1 MHRKKAWRMLASALG
16 LALSMPAFAQM
27 VDTFAW
33 DGPLPTTFNE
43 APMLAARVAAGE
55 LPPVEERL
63 PIASDVLVVPV
74 VEQIG
79 EYGGTWR
86 RGFAGPGDGQ
96 NADRIMMDHLLLY
109 DIDGT
114 NIVPNNV
121 KDWSLEDDGVTYTFE
136 LRREMKWS
144 DGMPFT
150 ADDFLWA
157 NEHIV
162 CHETL
167 NPEKQCRLGFSSFNP
182 QVRKIDDST
191 IQWYF
196 ETPQAGFIDD
206 VATYRVAGW
215 TLNGRVGSPSF
226 APAHFLEQYHK
237 DFVDADAIDRMVAAE
252 GFENWETFFRN
263 KIDVH
268 KTVEAPT
275 VAPWVVTS
283 PNNTD
288 LWAFERNPYY
298 YGVDPVGNQL
308 PYIDKIEMRLYE
320 SAEVHNLRAANGE
333 YDFNH
338 RSIAFNNVPTFIE
351 NSERG
356 NYRLMLWP
364 GDATVAVAFNYTY
377 GLGGDDLTEEPD
389 PEIRKWITD
398 RDFKIAMSHAINR
411 DKINE
416 LVYFGTATG
425 RQAVFPHWHAHY
437 PGDEV
442 AYRYADHDPAKAN
455 AILDEIGLADRDAD
469 GFRMRTDGSG
479 RRLTLDFSYSA
490 GWFTTAGIMEL
501 LKEDWAAVGVN
512 VNLRL
517 VQGTAAT
524 DERGGNLQQ
533 LYLDGDVNAR
543 EPTSLISGR
552 SAFPAYSNWYSQR
565 SGSYTLGA
573 VAVEPPESDTEFWRL
588 VELSDESQLMRYA
601 DRTANYLETQE
612 IAVDNLYYIGLIGDS
627 AASNG
632 VIVVKNNF
640 RNVPERAP
648 NVSALQNP
656 GSGRTVQFFFDGGLN
671 DAGF

>member
-1 MHRKKAWRMLASALG
+1 MHLYKKAAPLAVALG
-16 LALSMPAFAQM
+16 LILSMPAFAQIG
-27 VDTFAW
+27 TFAY
-33 DGPLPTTFNE
+33 DGPLPTQFNE
-43 APMLAARVAAGE
+43 APMLAAKVAAGD

-74 VEQIG
+74 VERIG
-79 EYGGTWR
+79 DYGGTWR
-86 RGFAGPGDGQ
+86 RGFGGPSDGQ

-114 NIVPNNV
+114 NIVPNIV
-121 KDWSLEDDGVTYTFE
+121 KDWSLEADGVTYTFE

-144 DGMPFT
+144 DGTPFT

-157 NEHIV
+157 NEHVV

-182 QVRKIDDST
+182 KVRKIDDST

-215 TLNGRVGSPSF
+215 TLNGRVGAPSF
-226 APAHFLEQYHK
+226 APAHFLEQFHK
-237 DFVDADAIDRMVAAE
+237 DFADADAIDKMVAEE
-252 GFENWETFFRN
+252 GFENWETFFKN

-298 YGVDPVGNQL
+298 YGVDPAGNQL
-308 PYIDKIEMRLYE
+308 PYIDKIEMRLYA
-320 SAEVHNLRAANGE
+320 SSEVHNLRAVNGE

-338 RSIAFNNVPTFIE
+338 RGIAFSNVPTFLE
-351 NSERG
+351 NADKG
-356 NYRLMLWP
+356 NYRLVLWP
-364 GDATVAVAFNYTY
+364 GDATVAVAFNYSY
-377 GLGGDDLTEEPD
+377 GLGDVTEEPD
-389 PEIRKWITD
+389 AEIRKWITN

-416 LVYFGTATG
+416 LIYFGTATG
-425 RQAVFPHWHAHY
+425 RQAVFPSWHAHY

-442 AYRYADHDPAKAN
+442 AFRYADYDPAKAN
-455 AILDEIGLADRDAD
+455 EILDDAGLSERDSA
-469 GFRMRTDGSG
+469 GFRLRTDGSG
-479 RRLTLDFSYSA
+479 RRLTLDFSYSV
-490 GWFTTAGIMEL
+490 GWFADSGIVEL
-501 LKEDWAAVGVN
+501 LREDWAAIGVN
-512 VNLRL
+512 VNLRV
-517 VQGTAAT
+517 VQGKAAT

-533 LYLDGDVNAR
+533 LHLDGDVNAR

-573 VAVEPPESDTEFWRL
+573 VVAEPPESDTEFWRL
-588 VELSDESQLMRYA
+588 IELSDESQLLRYA
-601 DRTANYLETQE
+601 DRTENYLETQE
-612 IAVDNLYYIGLIGDS
+612 IAVNNLYYIGLIGDS

-640 RNVPERAP
+640 RNVPDRAP

-656 GSGRTVQFFFDGGLN
+656 GSGRTVQFFFEGGRN

>member
-1 MHRKKAWRMLASALG
+1 MRTHTKVG
-16 LALSMPAFAQM
+16 VLALALTMVMSMSAFA
-27 VDTFAW
+27 DLTTFAY
-33 DGPLPTTFNE
+33 DGPLPTSFNE
-43 APMLAARVAAGE
+43 APMLAAKVAAGE
-55 LPPVEERL
+55 LPPVAERL

-74 VEQIG
+74 VERIG
-79 EYGGTWR
+79 DYGGTWR
-86 RGFAGPGDGQ
+86 RGFAGPNDGQ

-114 NIVPNNV
+114 NIVPNIV
-121 KDWSLEDDGVTYTFE
+121 RSWTLEADGLTYTFN

-144 DGMPFT
+144 DGTPFT

-162 CHETL
+162 RSEDL
-167 NPEKQCRLGFSSFNP
+167 NPQKQGRLGFSTFNP
-182 QVRKIDDST
+182 QVRRIDDST

-215 TLNGRVGSPSF
+215 TLNGRVGAPSF
-226 APAHFLEQYHK
+226 APAHFLEQFHK
-237 DFVDADAIDRMVAAE
+237 DFASADSISKMVSE
-252 GFENWETFFRN
+252 SGFENWETFFKN

-268 KTVEAPT
+268 KTIEAPT

-283 PNNTD
+283 PNNTE

-308 PYIDKIEMRLYE
+308 PYIDKIEMQLY
-320 SAEVHNLRAANGE
+320 ADGEVHNLRAINGE

-338 RSIAFNNVPTFIE
+338 RGIAFSNVPTFLD
-351 NSERG
+351 NADKG

-364 GDATVAVAFNYTY
+364 GDATMAVAFNYTY
-377 GLGGDDLTEEPD
+377 GMGEVTEEPD
-389 PEIRKWITD
+389 QEIRKWLTN

-411 DKINE
+411 DKVNE

-425 RQAVFPHWHAHY
+425 RQAVFPQWHAHY
-437 PGDEV
+437 PGDEI
-442 AYRYADHDPAKAN
+442 AFRYADHDPAKAN
-455 AILDEIGLADRDAD
+455 QILDDAGLSAKESD
-469 GFRMRTDGSG
+469 GFRLRTDGSG
-479 RRLTLDFSYSA
+479 KRLTFDFSYNPAPLSDP
-490 GWFTTAGIMEL
+490 IVEL
-501 LKEDWAAVGVN
+501 LKEDWAVVGVD
-512 VNLRL
+512 VNLRA
-517 VQGTAAT
+517 VRGQATT

-533 LYLDGDVNAR
+533 IFLDGDVNAR

-565 SGSYTLGA
+565 SGSYTMGA
-573 VAVEPPESDTEFWRL
+573 VVADPPESDTDFWRL
-588 VELSDESQLMRYA
+588 IELSDASQLMRYA
-601 DRTANYLETQE
+601 DRTDNYQETQE
-612 IAVDNLYYIGLIGDS
+612 IAVNNLYYIGIVGDS

-656 GSGRTVQFFFDGGLN
+656 GSGRTVQFFFEGGQN